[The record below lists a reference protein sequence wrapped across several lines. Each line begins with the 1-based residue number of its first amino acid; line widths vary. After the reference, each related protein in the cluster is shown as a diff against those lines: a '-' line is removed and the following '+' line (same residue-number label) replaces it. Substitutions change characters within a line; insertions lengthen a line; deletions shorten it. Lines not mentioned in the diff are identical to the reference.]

1 MHRLEFLTPLY
12 RAALVSI
19 LIFTSALTLGN
30 QQAAAEEELNE
41 KAYIEHKCFDYYRRP
56 VLNVRNDSLSDVA
69 FSDLMRHRGIAMG
82 PMMIFNLK
90 RLARLSKASRTFF
103 VMHECGHHA
112 LGHLYFRAR
121 GRFAEQEADCYAIR
135 TLIRQGTFTL
145 KDISDVQNDMRRF
158 AKASLYHVSGK
169 DRANQLMKCIES

>member
-1 MHRLEFLTPLY
+1 MHRTFKNNLSFKALLFSFVILTGVISLGTK
-12 RAALVSI
+12 
-19 LIFTSALTLGN
+19 TSAA
-30 QQAAAEEELNE
+30 QDEINE
-41 KAYIEHKCFDYYRRP
+41 KTYIEHKCFDYYRRP

-69 FSDLMRHRGIAMG
+69 FSDIMRHRGIAMG

-112 LGHLYFRAR
+112 LGHLYFRTR

-145 KDISDVQNDMRRF
+145 KDVSDVQKDMHRF

-169 DRANQLMKCIES
+169 DRANQLLKCIES